1 VKLTEKQK
9 RFADYYIETG
19 NATESYKRAGYSVN
33 SDEAA
38 RVNASRLLT
47 NANVRAYI
55 DERIA
60 EKDSQRIAKQDEILE
75 FLTKVMRG
83 ELTEQ
88 IPVGLGEGYFELKDK
103 DTYIKDRVKAAE
115 APRSPSSAP
124 HIRLRQSCP
133 KCAATRTFGGKQGKM
148 LVVWLV
154 TRRPAALPPFACD
167 RSRFKDWIAAEAPAE
182 ISGA

>member
-115 APRSPSSAP
+115 LLGKRYAMWTDKQQ
-124 HIRLRQSCP
+124 IDGVIGVQIIDDI
-133 KCAATRTFGGKQGKM
+133 GGG
-148 LVVWLV
+148 
-154 TRRPAALPPFACD
+154 D
-167 RSRFKDWIAAEAPAE
+167 EAD
-182 ISGA
+182 

>member
-1 VKLTEKQK
+1 MKLTEKQK

-88 IPVGLGEGYFELKDK
+88 IPVGLGDGYFELKDK

-115 APRSPSSAP
+115 LLGKRYAMWTDKQQ
-124 HIRLRQSCP
+124 IDGVIGVQIIDDI
-133 KCAATRTFGGKQGKM
+133 GGG
-148 LVVWLV
+148 
-154 TRRPAALPPFACD
+154 D
-167 RSRFKDWIAAEAPAE
+167 EAD
-182 ISGA
+182 